1 MKGNGIKAKT
11 PVEKPDVIKVLSAEQ
26 LEQVREYFR
35 WEFRETELRGAL
47 DSLIDLKR
55 GSGEEQDASMIE
67 DAQEIIVETLLPET
81 EEWEENIYNYCANR
95 QISFLDEIDARL
107 KGWIL

>member
-1 MKGNGIKAKT
+1 MTMITKKPAMLENMT
-11 PVEKPDVIKVLSAEQ
+11 PDQ
-26 LEQVREYFR
+26 LDDIRDYFR

-81 EEWEENIYNYCANR
+81 EQWEENIYNYCANR

>member
-1 MKGNGIKAKT
+1 MTMITKKPAMLESMT
-11 PVEKPDVIKVLSAEQ
+11 PEQ
-26 LEQVREYFR
+26 LDDIRDYFR
-35 WEFRETELRGAL
+35 LEFRETELRGAL

-67 DAQEIIVETLLPET
+67 DVYELVVEKLLPDT

>member
-1 MKGNGIKAKT
+1 MAMITKKPAALENMT
-11 PVEKPDVIKVLSAEQ
+11 PEQ
-26 LEQVREYFR
+26 IDDIREYFR
-35 WEFRETELRGAL
+35 WEFRENELRGAL

-55 GSGEEQDASMIE
+55 GNGDEQDASMIE
-67 DAQEIIVETLLPET
+67 DVYELIIETLLPET
-81 EEWEENIYNYCANR
+81 EQWEENIYNYCANR

>member
-1 MKGNGIKAKT
+1 MTTMITKKPAALENMT
-11 PVEKPDVIKVLSAEQ
+11 PEQ
-26 LEQVREYFR
+26 LADIRDYFR
-35 WEFRETELRGAL
+35 REFRETELRGAL

-67 DAQEIIVETLLPET
+67 DVYDLIVETLLPDT
-81 EEWEENIYNYCANR
+81 AEWEENIYNYCANR

>member
-1 MKGNGIKAKT
+1 MTMITKKPEMLENMT
-11 PVEKPDVIKVLSAEQ
+11 PEQ
-26 LEQVREYFR
+26 LDDIRDYFR
-35 WEFRETELRGAL
+35 WEFRENELRGAL

-67 DAQEIIVETLLPET
+67 DVYELVVEKLLPDT

>member
-1 MKGNGIKAKT
+1 MTMITKKPEALENMT
-11 PVEKPDVIKVLSAEQ
+11 PEQ
-26 LEQVREYFR
+26 LDDIRDYFR

-55 GSGEEQDASMIE
+55 GSGEEQEASMIE
-67 DAQEIIVETLLPET
+67 DAQEIIVETLLPDT
-81 EEWEENIYNYCANR
+81 VEWEENIYNYCANR

>member
-1 MKGNGIKAKT
+1 MTMITKKPAMLENMT
-11 PVEKPDVIKVLSAEQ
+11 PEQ
-26 LEQVREYFR
+26 LDDIREYFR
-35 WEFRETELRGAL
+35 WEFRENELRGAL

-67 DAQEIIVETLLPET
+67 DAQEIIVETLLPDT
-81 EEWEENIYNYCANR
+81 VEWEENIYNYCANR